1 MWIIVDNNQISCLP
15 TQISSAKLNGCLEG
29 ITIPAYVFA
38 EILVRG
44 NPVPSLE
51 RLRNFNI
58 RFGMESGEVMN
69 ALGALSEAEI
79 KDFTPF
85 PNPGTEIAKKYDD
98 LFSALNGPSSRH
110 IAWANKVK
118 STGRDFS
125 KKLLALPPA
134 FKKKA
139 RDAGISKIKSI
150 DEALSKAGIGPTSF
164 LGSIIMRQILREH
177 RRGIDISTQ
186 GRLYDAVMQ
195 NQHLARFMKTILCYL
210 LSISRFW
217 ENQELNYDPN
227 IKSDDWTDI
236 TIPLYASDGDV
247 ILTGDK
253 KLSLTVRTIDPL
265 RKVTVM
271 RCKDL
276 L

>member
-1 MWIIVDNNQISCLP
+1 MWIIVDTNQISYLP
-15 TQISSAKLNGCLEG
+15 AQINSAKLDGCFEG
-29 ITIPAYVFA
+29 ITIPAHVFA
-38 EILVRG
+38 EILLRK

-85 PNPGTEIAKKYDD
+85 PGPGTEFARKYDD
-98 LFSALNGPSSRH
+98 LFCALNGPSSRH

-118 STGRDFS
+118 SWNREFT
-125 KKLLALPPA
+125 KKYLPLPA
-134 FKKKA
+134 AFRKKA
-139 RDAGISKIKSI
+139 RDAGISKIKSF
-150 DEALSKAGIGPTSF
+150 DEALSKAGVGPTSF
-164 LGSIIMRQILREH
+164 LGSIIMRHILRG
-177 RRGIDISTQ
+177 RQGGIDISTQ
-186 GRLYDAVMQ
+186 GRLYDAAMQ
-195 NQHLARFMKTILCYL
+195 NQHLARFLKAILCYL
-210 LSISRFW
+210 LSISRYW
-217 ENQELNYDPN
+217 ENQKLNYDPN
-227 IKSDDWTDI
+227 IKRDDWPDV

-265 RKVTVM
+265 SKITVM
-271 RCKDL
+271 KCKDL
-276 L
+276 